1 MLFTQPLFLFALFSL
16 TIPVLIHFFNF
27 RKYRKLYFSNVNFL
41 REIEQE
47 TRKQSKLKQ
56 LLILAARLLALAA
69 LVIAFAQPYIPHA
82 ETRSPNATQQVVCI
96 YIDNSF
102 SMETVGSE
110 GTLLEASKVRASEV
124 AAAYSPTDLFL
135 ILTNDFEGRHQ
146 HLIHQEDL
154 RKLIGEIQPSPAVR
168 SLAEIINRINDVV
181 QDKKG
186 PTDAYIISDFQKTTM
201 SLQNARP
208 DSLINWFLIPLAGA
222 KINNLYIDSLY
233 FSSPV
238 HLPSQTARLHVRI
251 RNIAEEPLEKIP
263 LKLTI
268 NDVQKSLSGFS
279 IEGNSTREIILS
291 YTENDG
297 GIQSGVVELTDFPV
311 VYDDRF
317 YFSYAV
323 NRSVRIA
330 CINQDEPNRYINSL
344 FTGDSSFTFNSY
356 NANQI
361 DFSSLATHSAIILN
375 GLPEISSGL
384 AMELQKIVESGGTLV
399 VFPPPGGS
407 VETLNNML
415 KTMSVGGFGPIDT
428 SRQRVTGIN
437 LQNELY
443 FDVFENTGS
452 GQPKL
457 PVNPDLPVAEKHY
470 KPLEKPGENIRET
483 LLTLA
488 YDDPFLSNYRAGKG
502 NVFLFYSCLDPTW
515 SNLPR
520 HVIFVPTLYRIA
532 LLSTPTQALYY
543 QTGTDETI
551 EIQPGSAA
559 EPEMIRLKGIQSG
572 DEIVPGIRKVG
583 SRVTINTRN
592 QITQPG
598 LFTVKDGN
606 KTLAGLAFNVDR
618 RESELACFSPG
629 ELKDMAGRLAPV
641 SINVINER
649 KHTLTQEIKMIK
661 QGTPLWKIFI
671 VISLLFILAE
681 ILLIRFLPF
690 ANRTQRSETA
700 S

>member
-1 MLFTQPLFLFALFSL
+1 MALHLVVSL
-16 TIPVLIHFFNF
+16 NNIH
-27 RKYRKLYFSNVNFL
+27 
-41 REIEQE
+41 
-47 TRKQSKLKQ
+47 TR
-56 LLILAARLLALAA
+56 
-69 LVIAFAQPYIPHA
+69 P
-82 ETRSPNATQQVVCI
+82 
-96 YIDNSF
+96 
-102 SMETVGSE
+102 
-110 GTLLEASKVRASEV
+110 
-124 AAAYSPTDLFL
+124 
-135 ILTNDFEGRHQ
+135 
-146 HLIHQEDL
+146 
-154 RKLIGEIQPSPAVR
+154 
-168 SLAEIINRINDVV
+168 
-181 QDKKG
+181 
-186 PTDAYIISDFQKTTM
+186 
-201 SLQNARP
+201 
-208 DSLINWFLIPLAGA
+208 
-222 KINNLYIDSLY
+222 
-233 FSSPV
+233 
-238 HLPSQTARLHVRI
+238 
-251 RNIAEEPLEKIP
+251 
-263 LKLTI
+263 
-268 NDVQKSLSGFS
+268 QKSTSF
-279 IEGNSTREIILS
+279 RACP
-291 YTENDG
+291 

-488 YDDPFLSNYRAGKG
+488 YDDPFLSKYRAGKG
-502 NVFLFYSCLDPTW
+502 NVYLFYSCLDPTW